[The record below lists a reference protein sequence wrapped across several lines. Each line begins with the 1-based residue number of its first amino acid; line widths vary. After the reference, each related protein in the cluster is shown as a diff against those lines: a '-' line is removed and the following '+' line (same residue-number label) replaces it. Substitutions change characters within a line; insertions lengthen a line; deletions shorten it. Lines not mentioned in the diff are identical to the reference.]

1 MDQRVIN
8 LQPAPSA
15 QAAAAEPTP
24 FLQNAWYVAALSQ
37 EVDAVAFFNRRILDI
52 SVLIY
57 RKENGEPVALQD
69 RCPHRFVPLHL
80 GKRVGDEVVCQYH
93 ALKFDCNGVCTNNPH
108 GDGRIP
114 KAARVRSFPLVER
127 FGFIWIWMGDEPADL
142 AKLSDFGPLSEG
154 PDTAVGYTYM
164 HVKANYELII
174 DNVMDLSHI
183 DHVHGEI
190 ISTRGQL
197 TPLIPQVK
205 EADQTITAR
214 WEWQQTPAMLI
225 FANFLPEPAAA
236 ARHFFN
242 IVWSQPAN
250 IQLSVG
256 ANQDGGPMDLAST
269 VSQYDLH
276 TTTPETATTTHYYF
290 ATRRNHLLD
299 DAEYNTMKIKAMH
312 AAFEDED
319 VPLIE
324 AVQNEMA
331 TTDFFSL
338 KPVLMTND
346 TAPVRVR
353 RLLTSL
359 IRQEQDRRDEA

>member
-1 MDQRVIN
+1 MDQRVVI
-8 LQPAPSA
+8 QPVQTQAAPS
-15 QAAAAEPTP
+15 P
-24 FLQNAWYVAALSQ
+24 FLTNAWYVAALSQ
-37 EVDAVAFFNRRILDI
+37 EVGPVDFFHRKILDTSI
-52 SVLIY
+52 MIY
-57 RKENGEPVALQD
+57 RKEDGTPVALHD

-80 GKRVGDEVVCQYH
+80 GRREGDDVVCQYH
-93 ALKFDCNGVCTNNPH
+93 ALKFDCTGTCTKNPH
-108 GDGRIP
+108 GDGHIP
-114 KAARVRSFPLVER
+114 KAAKVRTFPLVER
-127 FGFIWIWMGDEPADL
+127 DGFIWIWMGDDAADID
-142 AKLSDFGPLSEG
+142 KLSDFSPLAEG

-164 HVKANYELII
+164 RVKANYELII

-205 EADQTITAR
+205 EANQTVTAR
-214 WEWQQTPAMLI
+214 WEWSQTPAMMI
-225 FANFLPEPAAA
+225 FANFLPEPTAS

-256 ANQDGGPMDLAST
+256 ANQDGGAMDLENT
-269 VSQYDLH
+269 TSQYDLH
-276 TTTPETATTTHYYF
+276 TTTPETLTTTHYFF
-290 ATRRNHLLD
+290 ATRRNHLLE
-299 DAEYNTMKIKAMH
+299 DADYNDMKIKAMH
-312 AAFEDED
+312 TAFEDED

-338 KPVLMTND
+338 KPVLMSND

-353 RLLTSL
+353 RLLANL
-359 IRQEQDRRDEA
+359 IRNEQQRRDT